1 MIGTLLGIGAATL
14 LGGII
19 GAASDDKNNKN
30 NKEEFNNNLPEFD
43 EDRWNKLIE
52 KIKTSLDN
60 EQYEKA
66 DSQLGDYYRQF
77 ENNEKD
83 YWFYYFRT
91 CILLRKLEE
100 TGIEHGGLKQ
110 SIKEAIKLVPDDE
123 HLQEMNELQERYE
136 DALINPQNNKEA
148 QVIDTDDNP
157 KMIALKDCI
166 NTIARDS
173 SLEVIDD
180 CGSMSKIYE
189 DALEYLSDEEKY
201 FCSNAF
207 YANLIENGAWGWF
220 DDWNI
225 DGWDK
230 EDDVFSY
237 KILILSA
244 RGILFHKVLVNNKF
258 SPSHYSTVEEWKTE
272 WEAIKRFVC
281 RGMNSEELRFETN
294 TRNESEQI
302 LPIDGKVWKPIFD
315 RILSLVSTPINSLDT
330 TPISIQNVNSNS
342 GIKQSSNSVE
352 TTAETAIIE
361 SNDPSSSYRK
371 EVLFVLQDG
380 AIGATERKLLEKK
393 RKRLGL
399 TEEQAREIEYSCSTP
414 SMSEAE
420 LEYADTY
427 KDLVEDGEPTG
438 RLRKLLNREAEA
450 LGLSPEQVA
459 KVEQMIK

>member
-1 MIGTLLGIGAATL
+1 MLGTFLGIGTATF
-14 LGGII
+14 LGSII
-19 GAASDDKNNKN
+19 SAVSDVKSNQN
-30 NKEEFNNNLPEFD
+30 NKEEIYNNPPEFD

-52 KIKTSLDN
+52 KIKNSLDN

-66 DSQLGDYYRQF
+66 DSQLGNYYRQF

-123 HLQEMNELQERYE
+123 HLQEMKELQERYE
-136 DALINPQNNKEA
+136 ETLKNPRNNKEA

-166 NTIARDS
+166 NTIVRDS
-173 SLEVIDD
+173 SLEVVDD
-180 CGSMSKIYE
+180 CGSMSKTYK
-189 DALEYLSDEEKY
+189 DALEYLSGEEKF

-207 YANLIENGAWGWF
+207 YANSIENVAWGWF
-220 DDWNI
+220 DNWNI

-258 SPSHYSTVEEWKTE
+258 SPSQYSTAEEWKTE
-272 WEAIKRFVC
+272 WNAIKRFVC

-294 TRNESEQI
+294 NGYRSDHC

-330 TPISIQNVNSNS
+330 PTIQIQNANRNS
-342 GIKQSSNSVE
+342 GIKQSSNSEETTVE
-352 TTAETAIIE
+352 TASSE
-361 SNDPSSSYRK
+361 SNDPSSSYRE

-399 TEEQAREIEYSCSTP
+399 TEEQAREIESSCLTP

-438 RLRKLLNREAEA
+438 RLRKLLDREAEA